1 MLRKILPE
9 MTEEEFAE
17 VLDLA
22 TLDILVNR
30 VGYGERTSLVDVT
43 KIAEICLEITRTCT
57 CEPFS

>member
-22 TLDILVNR
+22 TLDIVVNR
-30 VGYGERTSLVDVT
+30 VGFRRWTSLGDV
-43 KIAEICLEITRTCT
+43 AEIARICLGIVRR
-57 CEPFS
+57 